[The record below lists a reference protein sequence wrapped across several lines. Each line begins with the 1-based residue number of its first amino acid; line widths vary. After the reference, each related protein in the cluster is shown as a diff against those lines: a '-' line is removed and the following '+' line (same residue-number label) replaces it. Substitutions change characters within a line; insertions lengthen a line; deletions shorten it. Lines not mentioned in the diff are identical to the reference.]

1 MEYRLCCGLAL
12 IAFSAASKA
21 ARIAR
26 RILKPTSNPFIIS

>member
-1 MEYRLCCGLAL
+1 MEYRPCCGLAL

-26 RILKPTSNPFIIS
+26 FILKSASNPFIIN